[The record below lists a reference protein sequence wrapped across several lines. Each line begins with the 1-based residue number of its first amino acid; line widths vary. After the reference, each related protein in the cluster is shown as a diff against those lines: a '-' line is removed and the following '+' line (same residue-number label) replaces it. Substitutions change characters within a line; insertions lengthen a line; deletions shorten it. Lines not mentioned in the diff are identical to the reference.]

1 MSRRQTGVDHRYL
14 DWLYSWVGRNN
25 DLNPDHTYTLLA
37 EKLHRIEFRYFV
49 PNDDNRAADG
59 IQLRDDF
66 ARYFG
71 NHENLRL
78 LRGGP
83 CSVFEMLVALALR
96 ADFIT
101 NIENYGADYWFWLMI
116 DNLDLSQFQDSTYM
130 DFFPDDLIEDIV
142 NAWMNREYLP
152 NGQGGLFPL
161 VHTKNDQTTVE
172 IWYQLQE
179 YILENWDF

>member
-1 MSRRQTGVDHRYL
+1 
-14 DWLYSWVGRNN
+14 
-25 DLNPDHTYTLLA
+25 
-37 EKLHRIEFRYFV
+37 
-49 PNDDNRAADG
+49 
-59 IQLRDDF
+59 
-66 ARYFG
+66 
-71 NHENLRL
+71 
-78 LRGGP
+78 
-83 CSVFEMLVALALR
+83 
-96 ADFIT
+96 
-101 NIENYGADYWFWLMI
+101 MI

-161 VHTKNDQTTVE
+161 VRTKNDQTTVE